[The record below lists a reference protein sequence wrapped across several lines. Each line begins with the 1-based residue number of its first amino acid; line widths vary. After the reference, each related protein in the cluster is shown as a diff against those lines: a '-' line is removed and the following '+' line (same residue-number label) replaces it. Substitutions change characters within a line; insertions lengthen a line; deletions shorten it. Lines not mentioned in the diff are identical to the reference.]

1 MKLLAIDTSGDACSA
16 ALIFDNSIEQRLEI
30 APRRHGE
37 RILMLMQALLD
48 EAELQVIDLDALA
61 FGCGPGSFTGVRMAT
76 AVIQG
81 AAFAANLPVVA
92 ISTLAAL
99 AQGQFRRGGQRHV
112 LTALDA
118 RMGEVYWGCFTID
131 NNDLAVSC
139 AAERVCAPS
148 QVALPKRADWFGVG
162 SGFNA
167 YAPELSSVIGHSLH
181 GIDPFAHCEAQDV
194 AVLAAAAFDAGQ
206 YVSAEGAMPVYL
218 RDQVTRCQ

>member
-16 ALIFDNSIEQRLEI
+16 ALLLDGAIEQVLEI

-37 RILMLMQALLD
+37 RILPMMQMLLEQAGLR
-48 EAELQVIDLDALA
+48 VIDLDALA
-61 FGCGPGSFTGVRMAT
+61 FGRGPGSFTGVRMAT

-99 AQGQFRRGGQRHV
+99 AQGQFRRGGQRHL

-131 NNDLAVSC
+131 NQDLAVSC
-139 AAERVCAPS
+139 AAERVCSPS
-148 QVALPKRADWFGVG
+148 QIDVPNAADWCGVG
-162 SGFNA
+162 SGFDT
-167 YAPELSSVIGHSLH
+167 YTSELSGIIGHSLREIH
-181 GIDPFAHCEAQDV
+181 SHDHCEAQDV
-194 AVLAAAAFDAGQ
+194 AMLAAADFSVGRQVA
-206 YVSAEGAMPVYL
+206 AEYALPIYL
-218 RDQVTRCQ
+218 RDQVTR